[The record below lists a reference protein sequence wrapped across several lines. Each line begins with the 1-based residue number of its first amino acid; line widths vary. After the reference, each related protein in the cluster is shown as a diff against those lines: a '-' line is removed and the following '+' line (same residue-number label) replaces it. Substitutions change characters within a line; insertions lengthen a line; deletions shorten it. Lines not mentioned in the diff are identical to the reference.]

1 MTSNER
7 TTGTNAAGG
16 HERLPEG
23 AVTLAMRR
31 CALQAMYQLDA
42 GQSSDGALVGMSQ
55 AETDDDHAP
64 PGDVERGMAL
74 AALAWEFH
82 DDADR
87 EIATLAR
94 EWPPHRQPVVDRNL
108 LRLGWYEL
116 RQSSEPPRKVVSD
129 AVELAKE
136 FGTADSGKFVNGV
149 LDKIMNG
156 VSGDVSDDD
165 AAAGDA
171 EAVGEG

>member
-7 TTGTNAAGG
+7 ITGTDADGG

-23 AVTLAMRR
+23 AATLAMRR

-55 AETDDDHAP
+55 AETDADHAP

-82 DDADR
+82 DYADR
-87 EIATLAR
+87 EVATLAR
-94 EWPPHRQPVVDRNL
+94 GWPPHRQPVVDRNL

-165 AAAGDA
+165 A